1 MRQDTLIILDNGHGG
16 IKEGVYV
23 TAPSKMF
30 KFKDGLTIYEGVFNR
45 EIVKKLVY
53 KLKTF
58 GIPFLNLVPGPEDTP
73 LKDRVKKA
81 NEAAKLWGGK
91 AIYISIHGNAGKG
104 TGFEV
109 YTSKGETKS
118 DLIAGFYMDAMA
130 EQFPNKTARTDL
142 TDGDKDKEANFYV
155 LKKTSC
161 PAILTESFFMD
172 RREDAELMLSYEG
185 TNKIVNAHFNTILKA
200 LEEDV
205 FTVVRAPKA
214 VTPESKRRRAKK
226 RKNG

>member
-23 TAPSKMF
+23 TAPSKMH

-81 NEAAKLWGGK
+81 NWAAKLWGGK

-118 DLIAGFYMDAMA
+118 DVIAGFYMDAMK
-130 EQFPNKTARTDL
+130 EQFPNKIARTDL

-155 LKKTSC
+155 LRKTSC

-214 VTPESKRRRAKK
+214 VTPESKKRRAKK